1 MTLIKCR
8 ITKCLNGK
16 QVLMNQTKQ
25 GFDKSKLQKLKQIAH
40 LTLCGRSEST
50 EKNTQSDRCKECLGK
65 FGGLVK

>member
-1 MTLIKCR
+1 
-8 ITKCLNGK
+8 
-16 QVLMNQTKQ
+16 MNQTKQ